1 MPFHL
6 DGRLDLVDEAC
17 LRSRLLARKARGR
30 RGAAYLRQFRTA
42 LSIIDIRQASVL
54 SGRARKAINAFLA
67 HLAAICSNHA
77 AGPLPGGLVG
87 QLDGTIA
94 FTLQESAGET
104 RDAALVGLGGVRSP
118 IVTAAVDKSIAPA

>member
-1 MPFHL
+1 VVPA
-6 DGRLDLVDEAC
+6 EA
-17 LRSRLLARKARGR
+17 RS
-30 RGAAYLRQFRTA
+30 GAANLRQLRTA
-42 LSIIDIRQASVL
+42 LSIIDIRQASVGL
-54 SGRARKAINAFLA
+54 SGRARTAINAFLA

-104 RDAALVGLGGVRSP
+104 RDAALVGLAGVRSGLFPDAP
-118 IVTAAVDKSIAPA
+118 IDGVTAAVDISIAPA